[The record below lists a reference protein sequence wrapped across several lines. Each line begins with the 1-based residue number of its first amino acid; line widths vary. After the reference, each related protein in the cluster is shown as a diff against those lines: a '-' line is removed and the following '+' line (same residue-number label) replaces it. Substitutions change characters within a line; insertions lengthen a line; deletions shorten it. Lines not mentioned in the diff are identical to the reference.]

1 MPTATAAPPLAALFD
16 VSTVQTVSVII
27 IGVLVLLA
35 VAALFIIT
43 KIVSKVITI
52 ALVLALAVAVYIE
65 RDHLAECPKTCA
77 CSFFG
82 IKLKIPDEDLAQKCQ
97 DAVSIGPLE
106 SRSVSLQVVRQ

>member
-1 MPTATAAPPLAALFD
+1 MPIATVSNPLAATFD

-35 VAALFIIT
+35 VAALFIVR

-65 RDHLAECPKTCA
+65 RDNLAECPKTCA

-82 IKLKIPDEDLAQKCQ
+82 LKLKIPDDSLAQKCKS
-97 DAVSIGPLE
+97 AVSLGPIELQ
-106 SRSVSLQVVRQ
+106 SLSAASERA

>member
-1 MPTATAAPPLAALFD
+1 MHIATATSPLAAILD
-16 VSTVQTVSVII
+16 VGAVQTVSVII

-35 VAALFIIT
+35 VAALFIVR

-52 ALVLALAVAVYIE
+52 ALVLALAVAVYVE

-82 IKLKIPDEDLAQKCQ
+82 LKLKIPDEELAQKCQ
-97 DAVSIGPLE
+97 DAVSIGPVELRPV
-106 SRSVSLQVVRQ
+106 SRPPAHR